1 MGEDISKPGLTLCL
15 NLVPFIPCYNTNFD
29 STQSLPSSRKKK
41 GNGEA
46 VRWKGALRSLSP
58 FRGAQRAGCGEI
70 NQAYSSNMQIK
81 SPTQLLASPHWRR
94 KPSHFC
100 LIKSVA
106 KIKACIIPL
115 HKANNSYYS
124 VRKRLTQYSNPTPH
138 AAFLLGNANQK
149 LVQSCLLLSTAVIC

>member
-1 MGEDISKPGLTLCL
+1 LIARRACPAAERRKAMESLWAAGALLCL
-15 NLVPFIPCYNTNFD
+15 
-29 STQSLPSSRKKK
+29 
-41 GNGEA
+41 
-46 VRWKGALRSLSP
+46 SLSP

-106 KIKACIIPL
+106 ILSEAKA
-115 HKANNSYYS
+115 
-124 VRKRLTQYSNPTPH
+124 
-138 AAFLLGNANQK
+138 
-149 LVQSCLLLSTAVIC
+149 

>member
-1 MGEDISKPGLTLCL
+1 
-15 NLVPFIPCYNTNFD
+15 
-29 STQSLPSSRKKK
+29 LPSSRKKK

-46 VRWKGALRSLSP
+46 VLWKGALRSLSP

-81 SPTQLLASPHWRR
+81 SPTQILATASRR
-94 KPSHFC
+94 MASTFF
-100 LIKSVA
+100 LIKRLP